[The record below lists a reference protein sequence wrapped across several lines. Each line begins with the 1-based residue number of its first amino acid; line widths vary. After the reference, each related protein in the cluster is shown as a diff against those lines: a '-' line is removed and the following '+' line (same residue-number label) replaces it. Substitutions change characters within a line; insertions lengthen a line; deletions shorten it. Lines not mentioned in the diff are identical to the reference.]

1 MLGKLIKYDLISV
14 SKILFPLHL
23 ALLVVTVLGRLSM
36 ALNLPQNA
44 PLIVSL
50 MLMLY
55 IFGIIAIGIITLVVL
70 VMRFYKNLFT
80 SEGYLMHTLPVKA
93 SQHLNSKLIVAVLWS
108 ILDCVFIIFS
118 IFILLVNQPW
128 LNQISAANWAE
139 LKEMFSII
147 FLGGGNTMV
156 SILFLCLYMLIAN
169 IYIFLSFYV
178 SICIG
183 QLMNKHK
190 VLGSFL
196 AYLVI
201 YVISQ
206 ILSVISML
214 FFGLS
219 SLRGFPV
226 QTLTFE
232 YYRNLMTLSIV
243 ETLAFSIVF
252 YLISNY
258 MISKKL
264 NLD

>member
-23 ALLVVTVLGRLSM
+23 ALLVVTVLGRLFI
-36 ALNLPQNA
+36 ALKLPQNA
-44 PLIVSL
+44 PLVGTL
-50 MLMLY
+50 MVMLY
-55 IFGIIAIGIITLVVL
+55 IFGIIAIGIITMVVL

-108 ILDCVFIIFS
+108 ILDCVFVFFS

-128 LNQISAANWAE
+128 LNNISAADWAE
-139 LKEMFSII
+139 LKEVFSTI
-147 FLGGGNTMV
+147 FLGGGNEMI
-156 SILFLCLYMLIAN
+156 SILILFLYILITN
-169 IYIFLSFYV
+169 IYLYLSFYV

-206 ILSVISML
+206 IFSVISML
-214 FFGLS
+214 VFGLS
-219 SLRGFPV
+219 TLKGLPV

-232 YYRNLMTLSIV
+232 YYRNIMALSIT
-243 ETLAFSIVF
+243 ETLVFIIIF

-258 MISKKL
+258 LISRKL